1 MSTVAQEPSS
11 KMISTNRERPS
22 ISLSLQNSYKK
33 KSIDDRLDTTEHLLN
48 KINRKFDDIFKDGPK
63 INIDIGKIK
72 KSKNKATRKS
82 EKSCSTTKAKYSE
95 KVKNLIQK
103 IIMSRKDMRESNDDP
118 MGLESGDSSATYIMT
133 ADSKATMKNTGET
146 RYERIDEESSG
157 VGSENVASSVEATDS
172 FKMSVD
178 NNLECESKDNMKYG
192 YSKENVY
199 FKKVK
204 EPKELIR
211 ESGIKFHSPK

>member
-1 MSTVAQEPSS
+1 
-11 KMISTNRERPS
+11 
-22 ISLSLQNSYKK
+22 
-33 KSIDDRLDTTEHLLN
+33 
-48 KINRKFDDIFKDGPK
+48 
-63 INIDIGKIK
+63 
-72 KSKNKATRKS
+72 
-82 EKSCSTTKAKYSE
+82 
-95 KVKNLIQK
+95 
-103 IIMSRKDMRESNDDP
+103 MSRKDMRESNDDP

-192 YSKENVY
+192 HSKENVY

>member
-1 MSTVAQEPSS
+1 MSTVAQEPSK
-11 KMISTNRERPS
+11 KMISTHHERPS

-82 EKSCSTTKAKYSE
+82 EKSCSSTKAKYSE

-103 IIMSRKDMRESNDDP
+103 IILSRKDMRESTEDP
-118 MGLESGDSSATYIMT
+118 MGLESGHSSATYNLT
-133 ADSKATMKNTGET
+133 TDSKEPGKNTSKT

-157 VGSENVASSVEATDS
+157 VGSENVASSVEATDT
-172 FKMSVD
+172 FKMTMD
-178 NNLECESKDNMKYG
+178 NDLERESKDTLKYG
-192 YSKENVY
+192 QSSENEY
-199 FKKVK
+199 FKKIK

>member
-1 MSTVAQEPSS
+1 MSTVAHEPSS
-11 KMISTNRERPS
+11 KMTSTNREKPS

-63 INIDIGKIK
+63 INIDVGKIK
-72 KSKNKATRKS
+72 KTKNKAIRKS
-82 EKSCSTTKAKYSE
+82 EKSCTSTKAKYSE

-103 IIMSRKDMRESNDDP
+103 IILSRKDMRESSDDT
-118 MGLESGDSSATYIMT
+118 MGLESGDSSASYKLTT
-133 ADSKATMKNTGET
+133 DSKGARKNTSKT

-157 VGSENVASSVEATDS
+157 VGSENIASSMDATDS

-178 NNLECESKDNMKYG
+178 NNLQ
-192 YSKENVY
+192 
-199 FKKVK
+199 
-204 EPKELIR
+204 
-211 ESGIKFHSPK
+211 